1 MEELACPLYRN
12 NKHFKGK
19 TLPTIDTEEEEGLT
33 HNYVLIQVSSENLST
48 AEKFINMVFKT
59 SDKPLLNSH
68 TILKFITLIRSLP
81 TVKSYNSM
89 KVEA

>member
-48 AEKFINMVFKT
+48 AEK
-59 SDKPLLNSH
+59 LL
-68 TILKFITLIRSLP
+68 
-81 TVKSYNSM
+81 Y
-89 KVEA
+89 